1 MLYYNFLS
9 KKIPYSKVERLKI
22 EDFEGKLLYYNEIS
36 TGEITDEDVII
47 ACQTGDGYTYFLTN
61 EEHDS
66 ADEVIE
72 IIEEHF
78 DVKIVN
84 EYDHPEEF
92 KKIYSRDYVDDFHRL
107 IVTCGKSIQIIYL
120 PKTGGNI
127 LVDFIVD
134 HDIPL
139 LFNRD
144 LAV

>member
-1 MLYYNFLS
+1 
-9 KKIPYSKVERLKI
+9 LKI
-22 EDFEGKLLYYNEIS
+22 EDFEGKLLYYNDIS

-47 ACQTGDGYTYFLTN
+47 ACQTCDGYTFFLTN

-84 EYDHPEEF
+84 EYDHPGEF
-92 KKIYSRDYVDDFHRL
+92 EKIYSQDYANDFHRL
-107 IVTCGKSIQIIYL
+107 TVTCENSFQIIYL
-120 PKTGGNI
+120 PKTGGNF

-134 HDIPL
+134 HEIPL

-144 LAV
+144 VAV